1 MIKPTAIVPMF
12 LHSEDMFV
20 VGPSGLDN
28 VPIHGISWR
37 AVAEREQKYRLEA
50 IEIGRKARLKSE
62 LKEIGL

>member
-1 MIKPTAIVPMF
+1 MINPSAIAPMF
-12 LHSEDMFV
+12 FHSGDLFV

-28 VPIHGISWR
+28 APIHGISWR